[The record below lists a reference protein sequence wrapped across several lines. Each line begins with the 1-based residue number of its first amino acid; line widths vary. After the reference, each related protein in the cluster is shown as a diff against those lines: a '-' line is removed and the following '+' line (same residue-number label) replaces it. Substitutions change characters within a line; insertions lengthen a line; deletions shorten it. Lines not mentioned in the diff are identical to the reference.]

1 RSLGFTVIFLPKFHC
16 ELNFIEMCWGFAKWL
31 YHKLPPSSAVED
43 IECNMVNSLESIP
56 ITSMHQWV
64 LHSLQYMDGYHHRL
78 NGKEAAWVM
87 KKYCG
92 HHQIPADASLEVIQ
106 ELMQQ

>member
-1 RSLGFTVIFLPKFHC
+1 GFTVIFLPKFHC

-43 IECNMVNSLESIP
+43 IDLDFLSIFPIFSGLRFANS
-56 ITSMHQWV
+56 
-64 LHSLQYMDGYHHRL
+64 SLWYMDGYHHRL

-92 HHQIPADASLEVIQ
+92 HHQIPADASLEVI
-106 ELMQQ
+106 